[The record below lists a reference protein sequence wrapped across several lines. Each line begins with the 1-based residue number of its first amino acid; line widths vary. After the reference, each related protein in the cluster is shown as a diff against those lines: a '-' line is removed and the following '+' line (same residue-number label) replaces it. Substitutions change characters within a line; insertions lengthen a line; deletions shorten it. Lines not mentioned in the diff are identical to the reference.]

1 MSNEAQIDP
10 NKSVTMMNANQE
22 ENKEGNNTRSQNKT
36 RNEDPNNK
44 SQIKTTKL
52 PYIQTS
58 TSYGTKRKGLNTS
71 YSLTQPKCDVDG
83 LIQELY
89 YSKNKNYALS
99 KEYRDLKIAY
109 SKLLESN
116 QINQRIIEAMLKID
130 PDEEVSEKDMKEK
143 IDSSQ
148 PSKEEEKK
156 LKEAHSVIILQKRLT
171 AVNAALNEKE
181 DELKKLKQNSKVIK
195 LKEYEAALISQDK
208 DIKRLKEENDKL
220 YQRIA
225 ESNQKNEELK
235 VKNDFYRAQST
246 QNKTKLKDAQADY
259 ENEQRKSEDLQ
270 KQKLKEFFR

>member
-10 NKSVTMMNANQE
+10 NKSVTMTNANQE

-116 QINQRIIEAMLKID
+116 QIKQRQPDGVGII
-130 PDEEVSEKDMKEK
+130 
-143 IDSSQ
+143 Q
-148 PSKEEEKK
+148 
-156 LKEAHSVIILQKRLT
+156 
-171 AVNAALNEKE
+171 
-181 DELKKLKQNSKVIK
+181 
-195 LKEYEAALISQDK
+195 
-208 DIKRLKEENDKL
+208 
-220 YQRIA
+220 
-225 ESNQKNEELK
+225 
-235 VKNDFYRAQST
+235 
-246 QNKTKLKDAQADY
+246 
-259 ENEQRKSEDLQ
+259 
-270 KQKLKEFFR
+270 

>member
-10 NKSVTMMNANQE
+10 NKSVTMTNANQE
-22 ENKEGNNTRSQNKT
+22 ENKEGNKT
-36 RNEDPNNK
+36 RNEDPNESLTQSNRRYSKSNK

-116 QINQRIIEAMLKID
+116 QINQRIIEAILKID

-171 AVNAALNEKE
+171 AVNAVA
-181 DELKKLKQNSKVIK
+181 
-195 LKEYEAALISQDK
+195 
-208 DIKRLKEENDKL
+208 
-220 YQRIA
+220 
-225 ESNQKNEELK
+225 
-235 VKNDFYRAQST
+235 
-246 QNKTKLKDAQADY
+246 
-259 ENEQRKSEDLQ
+259 
-270 KQKLKEFFR
+270 